1 MYFLTIHF
9 SSETTKEFDDVLLEE
24 LKQMID
30 EFNPYAKVYRMARDR
45 IDLNNEVNIQLKLIG
60 KRATDGRTY
69 NMPSASEVAALIVGD
84 IGSSCEERDIIIENR
99 SGLLKRI
106 SELHPSYLAL
116 QYPLIFVY
124 GEDGYRIGINHR
136 GLESYSSSNSNQ
148 RIKLTMRE
156 WFAYRL
162 MDRENEAD
170 TILRSGKLFQQ
181 FIVDGWTMIES
192 ERLFFVRKNQ
202 TLLRAE
208 NYNSLLDSNSN
219 GIPDLSNTGR
229 RVVLPSTFHGG
240 DRFMTELYHDAMG
253 ICKTYGYPDLFITF
267 TCNSKWPEI
276 SRFVK
281 KRNLRPEDRP
291 DILCR
296 VFKLKLDQLLK
307 DITKGSLFGKANA
320 GLLLTLLR
328 SFYR

>member
-9 SSETTKEFDDVLLEE
+9 SSETTKEFDDVLLEK

-69 NMPSASEVAALIVGD
+69 NMPSASEVATLIVGD

-99 SGLLKRI
+99 SGLFKRI

-124 GEDGYRIGINHR
+124 REDGYRIGINHR

-170 TILRSGKLFQQ
+170 TILRSGKLFQP
-181 FIVDGWTMIES
+181 FIVDGWTMIEL

-202 TLLRAE
+202 MLLRAE

-276 SRFVK
+276 SRFIK
-281 KRNLRPEDRP
+281 KRNLHPEDRL

-307 DITKGSLFGKANA
+307 DITKGSLFGKGNA
-320 GLLLTLLR
+320 G
-328 SFYR
+328 